1 MVKEIKQFGIKPKSE
16 EETQVYKKIIEVFR
30 RVIID
35 GKIIKIHSAIKSPEM
50 NTIINI
56 IKKNNYKKCLE
67 VGMAFGISAF
77 SILSNKS
84 CKLISIDPNQSKQW
98 ESNGVKLL
106 KEFGFNKRHKLIE
119 KPSYEGLPEVLKK
132 NKNTFDFIFIDGWH
146 TFDYTLVDFFYSNLL
161 LKVGGTIIID
171 DALHNGVSAFVKYL
185 DTNYKFYKKIESH
198 ETIVIYEK
206 IKEDERPWNYHV
218 SF

>member
-1 MVKEIKQFGIKPKSE
+1 
-16 EETQVYKKIIEVFR
+16 
-30 RVIID
+30 
-35 GKIIKIHSAIKSPEM
+35 M
-50 NTIINI
+50 N
-56 IKKNNYKKCLE
+56 K
-67 VGMAFGISAF
+67 
-77 SILSNKS
+77 
-84 CKLISIDPNQSKQW
+84 
-98 ESNGVKLL
+98 L
-106 KEFGFNKRHKLIE
+106 KEFFNYYSSNHAYTEYSFLKTLIWKTGVLRRFFGDLRSGKKEIHINLEKLNKRHKLIE

-206 IKEDERPWNYHV
+206 IKEDDRPWNYHV